1 MIAGW
6 CVAIVLGVSSV
17 YGEYKV
23 VREGGEPFTKA
34 ENIMYGTF
42 SRFSWGLALAWV
54 IFVCHRG
61 VGGENEI
68 NRHVDN
74 VQSPVCFAT
83 SFFIFYY
90 HSFFMLFIN
99 SFFFRAWEGDVSSM
113 LSFVVVD
120 ILSKVIVICLSYAS
134 RILSSCACSNQL

>member
-68 NRHVDN
+68 NRHVEN
-74 VQSPVCFAT
+74 VQSPGCSAT

-99 SFFFRAWEGDVSSM
+99 SFFLGHGRGLCPQCYHLLLLTFCPR
-113 LSFVVVD
+113 LLLFV
-120 ILSKVIVICLSYAS
+120 CLV
-134 RILSSCACSNQL
+134 RLEFCRSCACSNQL

>member
-23 VREGGEPFTKA
+23 AREGGEPFTKA

-120 ILSKVIVICLSYAS
+120 ILSKVIVICLSCAS